1 MLNKYW
7 KQFLSGSDIRGI
19 ATDSVKDEKINLTNE
34 AVQKIIYGFA
44 RWLYEKTSLPYS
56 SMIVS
61 VGHDSRVSAF
71 RIKTVI
77 INSLRSLG
85 IKIYDCSLA
94 STPAMST
101 SISTLSCTAAIQ
113 ITASHHPSNRNGIKF
128 FTADGGLSN
137 SNIREILEIC
147 QKNIDMDIP
156 NNKGEVKIINIM
168 NYYCNNLIKF
178 ICNEL
183 KCSEDSNPLK
193 GLKIV
198 VDAGNGA
205 GGFFATEILQKLGA
219 DTQGSIFLNP
229 DGNFPNHIPNPE
241 DEKAMKSI
249 IKATID
255 SKADLG
261 IIFDTDVDRV
271 GFVDSKGSKISN
283 NRLIALVS
291 CIILKKYPGSM
302 IVTDSVTSDK
312 LEEFISS
319 LGGNQFR
326 FKRGYNN
333 IISAAKKFNNS
344 GVDCYL
350 AIETS
355 GHAAFKN
362 NNFVDDGAYLACL
375 VITELINLKKRSMTI
390 SNLLESFIDSREKI
404 ELRIKV
410 NGDKSEEM
418 SAKVLSKLKNYY
430 LTLKNCEMD
439 ENNLE
444 GVRLRFNSRWQEG
457 WCLLRKSVHDP
468 ILVFNAE
475 SYVNGG
481 VKSIVDT
488 LKPFFSMFEFIDL
501 NSLDM

>member
-1 MLNKYW
+1 MLNRYW
-7 KQFLSGSDIRGI
+7 KQFLSGSDIRGV
-19 ATDSVKDEKINLTNE
+19 ATDSIKDEKINLTNE
-34 AVQKIIYGFA
+34 VVQKIIYGFA
-44 RWLYEKTSLPYS
+44 RWLYEKTALPYP
-56 SMIVS
+56 SMIVA

-71 RIKTVI
+71 RMKTVI

-85 IKIYDCSLA
+85 IKVYDCSLT
-94 STPAMST
+94 STPAVFA
-101 SISTLSCTAAIQ
+101 SIATLSCTAAIQ
-113 ITASHHPSNRNGIKF
+113 ITASHHPSNRNGMKF
-128 FTADGGLSN
+128 FTADGGLSGLN
-137 SNIREILEIC
+137 VKEILEIC
-147 QKNIDMDIP
+147 QRNTAVDIP
-156 NNKGEVKIINIM
+156 NNKGDVKTINIM
-168 NYYCNNLIKF
+168 NYYCNKLVKF

-183 KCSEDSNPLK
+183 DCNEDSKPLK

-205 GGFFATEILQKLGA
+205 GGFFAKEILQKLGA
-219 DTQGSIFLNP
+219 DTQGSLFLNP

-241 DEKAMKSI
+241 DEKAMQSI
-249 IKATID
+249 IKATFD

-271 GFVDSKGSKISN
+271 GFVDSKGLKINN

-291 CIILKKYPGSM
+291 CIVLKKYPGSM

-333 IISAAKKFNNS
+333 IISAARKFNDS

-375 VITELINLKKRSMTI
+375 IITELVNLKKQGKII
-390 SNLLESFIDSREKI
+390 SNLLEGFVDSKEKA

-410 NGDKSEEM
+410 KGNNPEEL
-418 SAKVLSKLKNYY
+418 SAKILSKLKSYY
-430 LTLKNCEMD
+430 QTLKNCEFI

-444 GVRLRFNSRWQEG
+444 GVRLKFNSRWQEG

-468 ILVFNAE
+468 ILVLNVE
-475 SYVNGG
+475 SYVKGG
-481 VKSIVDT
+481 VRSIVDT
-488 LKPFFSMFEFIDL
+488 LKPFFSSFEFIDL
-501 NSLDM
+501 KDLDI